1 MLESIFIEVLSKPNK
16 NTITG
21 CIYKQPKLAL
31 ADFTQNFI
39 QLLLNKLS
47 FENKNIILLGDFNID
62 LLHYKNDNQTRIF
75 LDRMYSSSLSPQ
87 ITILTRITPRSKTLI
102 DKIFTN
108 SADESSL
115 SGNLSY
121 AILDTLAKFLIYR
134 EFKTKNHRKQE
145 TIYKRNYNKDK
156 LSNLKNELQNI
167 D

>member
-21 CIYKQPKLAL
+21 CICKQSKLAL

-134 EFKTKNHRKQE
+134 EFKTKSHRKQE
-145 TIYKRNYNKDK
+145 T
-156 LSNLKNELQNI
+156 Q
-167 D
+167 